1 MQASIYR
8 NIVSVLL
15 LVFAT
20 TGCGQQPAEGEV
32 NEQAD
37 STEQA
42 AAGGEAQV
50 AASEATKDEA
60 VEITELQ
67 IIEVV
72 EGDGVEAQ
80 AGQEVVVHYTGWLYE
95 PGADGDKGQKFD
107 SSVDRGDPFVFPL
120 GGGRVIRGWD
130 EGVAGMQV
138 GGKRTLIIPPDMAY
152 GDRGAGAVI
161 PPGAILVFDVEL
173 LEIQ

>member
-1 MQASIYR
+1 MQASLYR
-8 NIVSVLL
+8 NIFGVLL
-15 LVFAT
+15 LVFAI
-20 TGCGQQPAEGEV
+20 TGCGQQPAEGSA
-32 NEQAD
+32 EQQAE

-42 AAGGEAQV
+42 AAGGETQV
-50 AASEATKDEA
+50 AATKDEA

-72 EGDGVEAQ
+72 EGGGAEAQ

-95 PGADGDKGQKFD
+95 PDADGDKGEKFD

-138 GGKRTLIIPPDMAY
+138 GGKRTLIIPADMAY

-161 PPGAILVFDVEL
+161 SPGATLVFDVEL
-173 LEIQ
+173 LEIR